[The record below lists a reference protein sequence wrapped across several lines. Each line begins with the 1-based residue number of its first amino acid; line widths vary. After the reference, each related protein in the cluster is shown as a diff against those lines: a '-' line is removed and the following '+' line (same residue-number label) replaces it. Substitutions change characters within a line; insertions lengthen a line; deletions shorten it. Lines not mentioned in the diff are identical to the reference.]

1 MSLYASSYQW
11 SVVSGPVGGA
21 VLANATTASPIFTA
35 SQDGAYG
42 VQLVVSNSSG
52 TASTPVSLT
61 MVVNSSLPYT
71 PSALRFADIKP
82 VLQSGVGQCE
92 NCHKPGGDGTVI
104 APVWYADYDRAA
116 TGNAADATNALWL
129 YTEVRGR
136 INFTD
141 IVASPL
147 LRKPSGNHH
156 NGGVR
161 AGFDTSLRTPGAA
174 GREDYD
180 KLLNWILNGAPQ

>member
-1 MSLYASSYQW
+1 MFQTMGRYLVGAGFPDGASMPGRPIADPGPDRVVKQGATPLSAAMSLYASSYQW

-129 YTEVRGR
+129 YTEAP
-136 INFTD
+136 
-141 IVASPL
+141 VARL
-147 LRKPSGNHH
+147 
-156 NGGVR
+156 
-161 AGFDTSLRTPGAA
+161 F
-174 GREDYD
+174 
-180 KLLNWILNGAPQ
+180 